1 MGVDC
6 CCTLSSS
13 SYSLLSSP
21 PSPSTSSIRSPSS
34 NTSGSRIEGEVNT
47 LGVNFESGRSFAFV
61 SLTIILAGDI
71 PVAAAAPP
79 PPPRIAPTVLVLIA
93 EAYDSVVLRTTLRIE
108 LAEDPTSRSRSR
120 IEGALVLAVVEVPVE
135 G

>member
-71 PVAAAAPP
+71 PVVVAAA